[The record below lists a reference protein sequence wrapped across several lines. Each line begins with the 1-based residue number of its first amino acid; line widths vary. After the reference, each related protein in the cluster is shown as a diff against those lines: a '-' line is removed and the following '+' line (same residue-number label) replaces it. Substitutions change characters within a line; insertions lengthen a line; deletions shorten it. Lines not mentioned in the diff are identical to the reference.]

1 MDAQRI
7 RVFFSDPD
15 ATDSDSGDD
24 PSSAGSFAATKS
36 AAAGKTQILIL
47 HGNSAMSKK
56 NPSGFGCGRAP
67 ATIGSPAAASIGKR
81 AAVMSSDAPARR
93 HRGVYERQPGR
104 WAAEFRSHRLKVRHW
119 VGTFATEAAAK
130 AAYDAFEREFLS
142 SPSPRCGRLPPP
154 PAASDGNG
162 GGVRR
167 APRPPAVDKRQIVL
181 ALAAAAIPAAARMRR
196 PACAAAAPCVS
207 SSTSAGATAAPCVSS
222 SASASPPPAA
232 LFEDAA
238 RSQPSIHSFWADDP
252 DDLIGLADLSHLP
265 LPFSRGASMEFDPAD
280 LELFDNGFL

>member
-24 PSSAGSFAATKS
+24 PTSGGSCAATKS

-47 HGNSAMSKK
+47 HGNSAMAKK
-56 NPSGFGCGRAP
+56 NPAGFGCGRRAP

-142 SPSPRCGRLPPP
+142 SPRRARPLPPP
-154 PAASDGNG
+154 ASDG
-162 GGVRR
+162 GGVCR
-167 APRPPAVDKRQIVL
+167 APRPPPDDRRQIVL
-181 ALAAAAIPAAARMRR
+181 ALAAAAIPATARMRR
-196 PACAAAAPCVS
+196 PACAVAAPCVS
-207 SSTSAGATAAPCVSS
+207 SSTSAGATAASCVSS
-222 SASASPPPAA
+222 SASASPPPPA

-238 RSQPSIHSFWADDP
+238 RPHEPSIHSFWADDP
-252 DDLIGLADLSHLP
+252 DDLVGLADLSNLP
-265 LPFSRGASMEFDPAD
+265 LPFSRGASMDFDPAD

>member
-1 MDAQRI
+1 MDARRI

-24 PSSAGSFAATKS
+24 PTCRSCAATKS
-36 AAAGKTQILIL
+36 AAGKTEILIL
-47 HGNSAMSKK
+47 HGNTKK
-56 NPSGFGCGRAP
+56 NPDGCGGRAQT
-67 ATIGSPAAASIGKR
+67 TIGSLEPAASIGR
-81 AAVMSSDAPARR
+81 GAVVMSSAPVRR

-142 SPSPRCGRLPPP
+142 SPRRARP
-154 PAASDGNG
+154 PASEPDGNG
-162 GGVRR
+162 VGGGFRR
-167 APRPPAVDKRQIVL
+167 APRPPPDDKPQVVL
-181 ALAAAAIPAAARMRR
+181 ALAAAAAPRMLPPADAMAASVT
-196 PACAAAAPCVS
+196 AAPCVS
-207 SSTSAGATAAPCVSS
+207 SSTSAGAMAASSVSS
-222 SASASPPPAA
+222 STSASPPPPA

-238 RSQPSIHSFWADDP
+238 RTHEPSVHSFWADEP
-252 DDLIGLADLSHLP
+252 DLVGLADLSHLP
-265 LPFSRGASMEFDPAD
+265 LPFSGSASMDFDPAD

>member
-24 PSSAGSFAATKS
+24 PTSAGSCAATKS

-47 HGNSAMSKK
+47 HGNSAMAKK
-56 NPSGFGCGRAP
+56 NPAGFGCGRAP

-104 WAAEFRSHRLKVRHW
+104 WAVEFRSHRLKVRHW

-154 PAASDGNG
+154 PASDGNG

-196 PACAAAAPCVS
+196 PACAVAAPCVS
-207 SSTSAGATAAPCVSS
+207 SSTSAGATAASCVLS
-222 SASASPPPAA
+222 SASASPPPPA

-252 DDLIGLADLSHLP
+252 DDLVGLADLSHLP